1 MSEHEIIDII
11 LQNRNIT
18 DKVVLLNPPTN
29 SLIPYEKLINIDEA
43 FNIFWNGIRENKCF
57 KIHADVDVDGCTS
70 CAIIY
75 RYIKNFT
82 DSVNVSINK
91 GKEHGIKNYDL
102 SQLQNVDILI
112 IVDSINA
119 EEEYYQRIMDLG
131 VQIIVLDHHIVP
143 ETLKNVE
150 ITLVSSA
157 NNYPNPNLSGAGVVW
172 KFCKYIDYMTLNDYA
187 DDLVDL
193 ASCGIV
199 ADMCNLDYDNQENR
213 YICSLGFNNQQNIGI
228 KKINGSYD
236 FNSQA
241 ISFGIAPLVNAANR
255 TEQNEKALQLFISD
269 DKKEISNIIKV
280 LKESKEEQNN
290 SIKDLMPIIEE
301 QALKQLGNK
310 VMFFEIDTEANVA
323 GLIGNKLLEKYKRPL
338 FVLKHKIE
346 CDDNGEIIKDNYGG
360 SCRAIGVENFKK
372 YVDETNLAITGGH
385 ELAFG
390 TEISAEFYED
400 FQKVINDNMKDIEFV
415 NDIFVD
421 IQISEEQVTD
431 VLINQLKSI
440 NKITGEGFKPINVM
454 IDGIKNYSTG
464 SMSNGKHLKIMSN
477 NLTFIK
483 WNFGGDFDELDNSIY
498 DLELSFVGKLD
509 ASFFGR
515 QYTRQMIIDDYIIKG
530 GE

>member
-1 MSEHEIIDII
+1 MSEFEIIDTI
-11 LQNRNIT
+11 LKNRNII
-18 DKVVLLNPPTN
+18 DKEKLLSPSAD
-29 SLIPYEKLINIDEA
+29 SLIPYKALINIDEA
-43 FNIFWNGIRENKCF
+43 FNIVWDGIKTDKQF

-70 CAIIY
+70 CAIMY

-82 DSVNVSINK
+82 DNVDISINK

-102 SQLQNVDILI
+102 SQLQNTDILI

-119 EEEYYQRIMDLG
+119 EEESYHKIVDLG
-131 VQIIVLDHHIVP
+131 VQIIVLDHHIIP
-143 ETLKNVE
+143 DTLENVE

-172 KFCKYIDYMTLNDYA
+172 KFCKYIDYITLNDYA

-199 ADMCNLDYDNQENR
+199 ADMCNLDYNNQENR
-213 YICSLGFNNQQNIGI
+213 YICNLGFNNQQNLGI

-269 DKKEISNIIKV
+269 DKKEISNLVKT

-290 SIKDLMPIIEE
+290 SIKDLMPIIESQAIE
-301 QALKQLGNK
+301 QLNNK

-338 FVLKHKIE
+338 FVLKHKVE
-346 CDDNGEIIKDNYGG
+346 CDENGEIIKDIYGG

-372 YVDETNLAITGGH
+372 YVDDTNLTITGGH
-385 ELAFG
+385 ENAFG
-390 TEISAEFYED
+390 IEINAEFYED
-400 FQKVINDNMKDIEFV
+400 FQQVINDNLQNI
-415 NDIFVD
+415 
-421 IQISEEQVTD
+421 
-431 VLINQLKSI
+431 
-440 NKITGEGFKPINVM
+440 
-454 IDGIKNYSTG
+454 
-464 SMSNGKHLKIMSN
+464 
-477 NLTFIK
+477 
-483 WNFGGDFDELDNSIY
+483 
-498 DLELSFVGKLD
+498 
-509 ASFFGR
+509 
-515 QYTRQMIIDDYIIKG
+515 
-530 GE
+530 